1 MSISEFVGG
10 GYGQWRMTEAKS
22 NKVGSYSRENNY
34 FQKNLQNQSLS
45 KYSIE

>member
-22 NKVGSYSRENNY
+22 NKAGSYSRESI
-34 FQKNLQNQSLS
+34 LQNQSLS
-45 KYSIE
+45 KYSV